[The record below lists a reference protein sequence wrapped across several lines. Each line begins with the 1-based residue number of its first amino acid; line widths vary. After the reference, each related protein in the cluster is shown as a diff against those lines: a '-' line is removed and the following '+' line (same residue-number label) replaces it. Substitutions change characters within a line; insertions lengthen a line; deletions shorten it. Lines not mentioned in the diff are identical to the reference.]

1 MLMALEIKPKEKIF
15 LRLAAND
22 VRRSHFIEFLHD
34 NLISIEQTVPPVDN
48 QHLMAVLF
56 FTYCPGGQKKPRFGF
71 EARIETITPDKRIFL
86 RRLSEPF
93 ACDLRLWPR
102 IRMDLRPVIY
112 AYCENQEFKIVDISG
127 SSAHFTLPEEED
139 SPSYKVGTIVQI
151 KFVFESGETFA
162 DCEITRHW
170 IDTTGKNHLA
180 VQFIG
185 SNEVNNFIKN
195 IFARNQNVRPL
206 KTGSSRKNRRRR

>member
-1 MLMALEIKPKEKIF
+1 MTLEIKPKEIIF

-34 NLISIEQTVPPVDN
+34 NLISIEQTTPPVDN
-48 QHLMAVLF
+48 HHLMAILF

-102 IRMDLRPVIY
+102 IRLDLRPVIY
-112 AYCENQEFKIVDISG
+112 AYCQNQEFKIVDISG
-127 SSAHFTLPEEED
+127 SSAHFTLPED
-139 SPSYKVGTIVQI
+139 DCPSYKVGTIVQI
-151 KFVFESGETFA
+151 RFVFESGETFA

-185 SNEVNNFIKN
+185 SNEVNDFIKN
-195 IFARNQNVRPL
+195 VFARNHNVRPV
-206 KTGSSRKNRRRR
+206 KPASSKKSRRKR